1 MIKISPKI
9 ILILVVIFFLIT
21 RLYKISEIPV
31 SVYWDEASIGYN
43 AYSIIQ
49 TGKDE
54 WGDFL
59 PLHLRAFGEF
69 KLPVYVYSVVISEF
83 VFGLNEFA
91 VRIPAVLYSLGVVLV
106 TYLLT
111 KKIFDVK
118 TALWSSFFVTIIPWF
133 FIFSRTGYEA
143 TAGLMFYLLGIYL
156 FLLYK
161 RSALFIF
168 IAVIS
173 FIISIY
179 SYNSFRV
186 IIPLTL
192 IILGIYEAHNLLQNK
207 NSWKVGV
214 LSLII
219 FLVSWIPIYRLYVFD
234 TGAIRAKAVAETKI
248 ENLFSNYFSHFSPN
262 FLLIE
267 GDKNLRSHIGYFGQ
281 LSLPI
286 FIFFVIGLFEILKV
300 RSKYRFL
307 ILSFLLISPIAAT
320 LTKESPHSLRAISAV
335 PFISIIGAFGV
346 IYSER
351 FFKKE
356 SFFNIGL
363 ITICLLFFLNY
374 LFNFSTEYPNKSS
387 QDWQFAYKKIFARYK
402 EDAPKT
408 NKFIVSDEYGQPYIF
423 ALFYLKYDPE
433 KFREEVVRSDVSD
446 WGFSTVEQFNGF
458 FFSKIPK

>member
-1 MIKISPKI
+1 M
-9 ILILVVIFFLIT
+9 
-21 RLYKISEIPV
+21 
-31 SVYWDEASIGYN
+31 
-43 AYSIIQ
+43 
-49 TGKDE
+49 
-54 WGDFL
+54 
-59 PLHLRAFGEF
+59 
-69 KLPVYVYSVVISEF
+69 
-83 VFGLNEFA
+83 
-91 VRIPAVLYSLGVVLV
+91 
-106 TYLLT
+106 
-111 KKIFDVK
+111 
-118 TALWSSFFVTIIPWF
+118 
-133 FIFSRTGYEA
+133 
-143 TAGLMFYLLGIYL
+143 
-156 FLLYK
+156 
-161 RSALFIF
+161 
-168 IAVIS
+168 
-173 FIISIY
+173 
-179 SYNSFRV
+179 
-186 IIPLTL
+186 
-192 IILGIYEAHNLLQNK
+192 
-207 NSWKVGV
+207 
-214 LSLII
+214 
-219 FLVSWIPIYRLYVFD
+219 
-234 TGAIRAKAVAETKI
+234 
-248 ENLFSNYFSHFSPN
+248 
-262 FLLIE
+262 
-267 GDKNLRSHIGYFGQ
+267 
-281 LSLPI
+281 
-286 FIFFVIGLFEILKV
+286 